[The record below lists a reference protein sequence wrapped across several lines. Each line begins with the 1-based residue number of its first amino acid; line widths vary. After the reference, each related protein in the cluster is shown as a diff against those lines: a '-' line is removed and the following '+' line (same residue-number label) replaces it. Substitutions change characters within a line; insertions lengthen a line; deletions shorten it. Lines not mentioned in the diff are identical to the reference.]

1 MPRLFSYSL
10 ILACSLCLA
19 TPAAASLAPVP
30 GLTMEPHAEPGGG
43 DGLQLNLRPTE
54 EGPLERLTAGGRVTA
69 MALHPHEAE
78 PTPPVWGSPLRVFWS
93 GSVPVR
99 CSAALAASYA
109 VPDTSDALSLGEVLD
124 GGRFRAWV
132 RSGVQWR
139 YTAEAV
145 LALDARWSP
154 AGLHGFDSA
163 PPFQAAATVTVPW

>member
-1 MPRLFSYSL
+1 MSRFLSHSF
-10 ILACSLCLA
+10 ILACSLCVA
-19 TPAAASLAPVP
+19 IPAVASQAPIP
-30 GLTMEPHAEPGGG
+30 GLIMETHPGPGWGGG
-43 DGLQLNLRPTE
+43 LRLGLRPGE
-54 EGPLERLTAGGRVTA
+54 GGPLERLAAGGWA
-69 MALHPHEAE
+69 HPQETELA
-78 PTPPVWGSPLRVFWS
+78 PPLWESPLQLSWS

-99 CSAALAASYA
+99 CSADLAASYT

-139 YTAEAV
+139 YTADAV

-154 AGLHGFDSA
+154 AGLHGFDSS